1 MIFEDSIL
9 LADPFVEV
17 LAKVKQALQD
27 EGFGILTEI
36 DLQAVLADKIG
47 KDIERYR
54 IIGACNPM
62 LASRALDA
70 EPRIGVLLPCNVVV
84 RETDSGVLV
93 EAMDPG
99 VMSQL
104 ATNKA
109 LEPIVSD
116 ARELMNKALG
126 HLADPSI

>member
-1 MIFEDSIL
+1 MIFEESIL

-17 LAKVKQALQD
+17 LAKVKRALQD

-47 KDIERYR
+47 KNIERYR
-54 IIGACNPM
+54 IIGACNPVI
-62 LASRALDA
+62 ASRALDA
-70 EPRIGVLLPCNVVV
+70 DPQIGVLLPCNVVV

-104 ATNKA
+104 VTNNA

-116 ARELMNKALG
+116 ARELMDKALG
-126 HLADPSI
+126 HLVPSS